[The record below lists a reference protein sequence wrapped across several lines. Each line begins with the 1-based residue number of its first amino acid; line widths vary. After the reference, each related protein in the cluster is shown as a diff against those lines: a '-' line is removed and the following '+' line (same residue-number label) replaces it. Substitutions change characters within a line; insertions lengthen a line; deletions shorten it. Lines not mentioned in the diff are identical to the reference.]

1 MQPLNCRDAASAAT
15 LRLKH
20 ILAAGTLLTAFHAAP
35 ALAQGTAAGTL
46 IDNKATA
53 TFDTPGGEQTIES
66 NTVSL
71 TVDEL
76 LNVTVASS
84 DSGDVSVTP
93 GATSRILRFL
103 VTNSGNGEEAFTLSA
118 NGTVGGDDFNPA
130 ITSIVLDSNNNGT
143 YDAGVDTVYTAGSND
158 PVLAADGSIRVFVLA
173 TIPAGATDG
182 QKGIVELTATAKTGT
197 GAPGTTFAGQG
208 QGGGNAVVGATTATA
223 TDDGR
228 FAVNLA
234 TANIAKSASVV
245 DPFNGTT
252 LVPGS
257 TITYTLTTTVSGSG
271 SLTNLRVADV
281 VPTGTTY
288 VAQSITLNGAA
299 LTDASGDDAGT
310 YTSASKTVGVS
321 LGNVASGATH
331 VVAFKVKVD

>member
-1 MQPLNCRDAASAAT
+1 MKMSNARNAAGAAT
-15 LRLKH
+15 LRIKQ

-35 ALAQGTAAGTL
+35 AFAQGTLAGTL

-53 TFDTPGGEQTIES
+53 TFDTPSGAQTIES

-76 LNVTVASS
+76 LNVTVASA
-84 DSGDVSVTP
+84 DSGDITVTP
-93 GATSRILRFL
+93 GATNRILRFT
-103 VTNSGNGEEAFTLSA
+103 VTNSGNGQEGFTLSA
-118 NGTVGGDDFNPA
+118 NGTVGGDDFNPT

-182 QKGIVELTATAKTGT
+182 QKGIIELTATAKTGSGT
-197 GAPGTTFAGQG
+197 PGTTFAGQG

-228 FAVNLA
+228 FAVSLA
-234 TANIAKSASVV
+234 TANIVKSATVV

-271 SLTNLRVADV
+271 TLNNLRVADV

-288 VAQSITLNGAA
+288 IAQSITLNGSA
-299 LTDASGDDAGT
+299 LTDAADSDAGA
-310 YTSASKTVGVS
+310 YTSATKTVGVT
-321 LGNVASGATH
+321 LGNVASGATNT
-331 VVAFKVKVD
+331 VAFKVKVD